1 MGFWWNRSMGETT
14 SSWAWKFILRFQRT
28 PMNAK
33 QMLRVD
39 QLPGKELHNV
49 LQVELVDLAALI
61 VCVSIWCKCL

>member
-1 MGFWWNRSMGETT
+1 
-14 SSWAWKFILRFQRT
+14 
-28 PMNAK
+28 MNAK

-61 VCVSIWCKCL
+61 VCVSI